1 MLSGGRFMSDGKK
14 REYEVEER
22 LQYKDHMTE
31 IIRKAEDEGH
41 FEDLPGKGKPLHLGR
56 NYGGN
61 SYEAQLNKT
70 LKDNHVLPRW
80 VELANE
86 IDHLKEQLQTREG
99 KERKKLVKEI
109 NKKIKEYNYA
119 CPPSLQ
125 RNKVSE

>member
-1 MLSGGRFMSDGKK
+1 MSDGKK